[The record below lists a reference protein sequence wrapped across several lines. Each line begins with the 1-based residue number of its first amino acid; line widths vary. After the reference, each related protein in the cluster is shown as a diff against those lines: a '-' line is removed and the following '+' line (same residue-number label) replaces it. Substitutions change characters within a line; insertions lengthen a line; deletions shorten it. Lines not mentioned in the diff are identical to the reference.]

1 MKKKTSLSSILTSST
16 ASVVISLSLVL
27 FVIGLLALFIINSK
41 QIINEYKEDFVFTIM
56 LADDIPEIESSKIR
70 KELKNAKYTKEVIY
84 VSQKDAAKKLSK
96 DLGEDFE
103 EFLGYIP
110 LPSSIDLKI
119 KAEFANKKSLEKS
132 INKFLQTTMF
142 SRHFTKKTR
151 LIK

>member
-110 LPSSIDLKI
+110 FPRLLILKL
-119 KAEFANKKSLEKS
+119 KLS
-132 INKFLQTTMF
+132 LQT
-142 SRHFTKKTR
+142 KKV
-151 LIK
+151 